1 MTTNPSKSKSRL
13 DRYVFRREPRQS
25 REREWAGTVGE
36 HAKERAENGAAGWG
50 IGDGNLFEG
59 RGPV

>member
-1 MTTNPSKSKSRL
+1 MRCETETSNSRL
-13 DRYVFRREPRQS
+13 DRYFFRREPRRS
-25 REREWAGTVGE
+25 KIGMGRHVGE

-50 IGDGNLFEG
+50 IGDGNVFEG